1 MHLLNDS
8 RALHSPNNIRLYEKV
23 SWTCEGGLA
32 LVVQMDPD
40 LMITRVTIQVAEEGV
55 VSQPL

>member
-1 MHLLNDS
+1 MNDIHLY
-8 RALHSPNNIRLYEKV
+8 AKV

-32 LVVQMDPD
+32 LVVRMDRD
-40 LMITRVTIQVAEEGV
+40 MMITRVTIQVAQEGV